1 MYALAFPHARCH
13 FKLELLT
20 LLLVTD
26 IYKRQCEQ
34 LIRLGLQCMQEGMIL
49 RGRRHRFG
57 GLKLIGNAGTC
68 GFALKG
74 LVGGEI
80 SL

>member
-1 MYALAFPHARCH
+1 MYALAFPHAHCR

-57 GLKLIGNAGTC
+57 GLKLIGNEGTC
-68 GFALKG
+68 GFAPEG
-74 LVGGEI
+74 VGGGRN
-80 SL
+80 